1 MTERPLLDSYLDAA
15 RDEVE
20 SELLRVLDG
29 WESTLPSGLEPAVRQ
44 GVTTGGKRL
53 RPVLCLA
60 AWEASTTQPG
70 DVRAREAVVRL
81 ACSLELIHAYSLMHD
96 DLPSMDDAP
105 LRRGQPTPH
114 VTHGVP
120 ATLVGGAAL
129 IPLAGQLAWHA
140 GGEAALGLT
149 DEERRSLVRILAQAA
164 GGEGMVGGQALDL
177 EGEGMS
183 LTREALDTLHR
194 GKTGALLRA
203 SLELGAVAARA
214 ARPTREAL
222 VRYGAAIGLAFQ
234 VADDILDATADE
246 HALGKRPSDAAL
258 QKSTYVVLLGVDG
271 ARREARALVEE
282 ALEALDDVGLEAP
295 PLRALARYVVD
306 RDR

>member
-1 MTERPLLDSYLDAA
+1 VIEGSALHAYLDAA
-15 RDEVE
+15 RLEVE
-20 SELLRVLDG
+20 AGLQQVL
-29 WESTLPSGLEPAVRQ
+29 EEVALSLPEALAPAVRQ

-60 AWEASTTQPG
+60 AWETCATTAH
-70 DVRAREAVVRL
+70 DRRAREALVRL

-96 DLPSMDDAP
+96 DLPCMDDAP

-120 ATLVGGAAL
+120 ATLLGGASL
-129 IPLAGQLAWHA
+129 IPLAGRVAWKA
-140 GGEAALGLT
+140 GGEGALALST
-149 DEERRSLVRILAQAA
+149 EERRELIRILAHAA
-164 GGEGMVGGQALDL
+164 GGEGMVGGQGLDL
-177 EGEGMS
+177 EGEGKQ
-183 LTREALDTLHR
+183 LAREDLDALHR

-214 ARPTREAL
+214 APKNRQAL

-246 HALGKRPSDAAL
+246 MALGKRPSDAML
-258 QKSTYVVLLGVDG
+258 EKSTYVGLLGVEG
-271 ARREARALVEE
+271 ARREARKLVDDAL
-282 ALEALDDVGLEAP
+282 AALDEGGLAAA
-295 PLRALARYVVD
+295 PLRALAQYVID
-306 RDR
+306 RDH